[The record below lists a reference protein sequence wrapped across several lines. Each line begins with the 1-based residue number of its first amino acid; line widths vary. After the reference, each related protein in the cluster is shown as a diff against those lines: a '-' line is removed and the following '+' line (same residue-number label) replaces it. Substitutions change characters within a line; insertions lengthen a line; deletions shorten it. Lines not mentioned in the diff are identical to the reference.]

1 MTTVGSGFGEI
12 KRQIS
17 VQDGRREPSKSYRID
32 KCDLFCGL
40 TCLNCID
47 VYTQSFIHLMNL

>member
-1 MTTVGSGFGEI
+1 MTTAGSGFGEI

-32 KCDLFCGL
+32 F
-40 TCLNCID
+40 N
-47 VYTQSFIHLMNL
+47 